1 MPQSSQKSTI
11 LKELSDDDI
20 DEISVDDVPQ
30 SFEKVPIGVA
40 LSQMDY
46 ADSAFITAEIAEA
59 SAAYSDR
66 NTYGISVFSRIADL
80 KNTEQGLLL
89 QLVTSS
95 ITFDAAEAALRA
107 SVAEA
112 DIEALLGAV
121 KDMLAQKSLMVSCT
135 GSSVH

>member
-1 MPQSSQKSTI
+1 MQTIVPQSSQKSTI
-11 LKELSDDDI
+11 LKELSDEDI

-46 ADSAFITAEIAEA
+46 ADSAFITSEIAEA
-59 SAAYSDR
+59 SAAYCDR

-80 KNTEQGLLL
+80 KDTEQGLLL
-89 QLVTSS
+89 QLFTSS
-95 ITFDAAEAALRA
+95 ITFDTAESALRA

-112 DIEALLGAV
+112 DLEALLGAV
-121 KDMLAQKSLMVSCT
+121 KDTLAQKSLMVS
-135 GSSVH
+135 